1 MSEAEP
7 KVEIE
12 KSNDS
17 ILQMLSNGL
26 LSAFKIFLSF

>member
-7 KVEIE
+7 KAEIE

-26 LSAFKIFLSF
+26 LFKNK